1 MLVNLLVT
9 AITAA
14 SVVGCSIEN
23 GQESTVVPGNV
34 SENDSVEL
42 ESGVQVVAEGD
53 MGALRDG
60 TLEFRPVAQGGHD
73 AE

>member
-1 MLVNLLVT
+1 MDLLVT

-14 SVVGCSIEN
+14 SVVGGSIEN
-23 GQESTVVPGNV
+23 GQESMVVPGSV
-34 SENDSVEL
+34 SENGSVEL
-42 ESGVQVVAEGD
+42 ESGIRVVVGD
-53 MGALRDG
+53 DLDELRDG